1 LSTISDTQSTFHHRG
16 INMAFFGIGKKL
28 KALFSKSLD
37 QSFFDNLEDLLIEGD
52 FGAKNAMMISD
63 EVNERKPKTEEEF
76 LAIVRELLED
86 KIDGIKLEPV
96 KGELTVYLVLG
107 VNGVGKTTSI
117 AKLATHYKNEGY
129 KVVMAAADTFRAAAI
144 DQLEL
149 HAERTGTRIVRQ
161 ENGSDPGAVIYD
173 AISSAQARGDDL
185 ILCDTAGRM
194 HNKENL
200 VRELQKIDKVIR
212 NRVKPENYKKILVID
227 ATTGQNSISQA
238 QIFNEAVGLDA
249 LILTKYDS
257 AAKAGALVQIGI
269 PVAFVGTGEHY
280 EDIHQFDKEEFL
292 TSLAGLTD

>member
-1 LSTISDTQSTFHHRG
+1 MLFK
-16 INMAFFGIGKKL
+16 FGIGAKL
-28 KALFSKSLD
+28 KALFSGFRKTLD

-52 FGAKNAMMISD
+52 FGAKNAMLISD

-86 KIDGIKLEPV
+86 KI
-96 KGELTVYLVLG
+96 KGVELKPDKDELTVYLVLG

-117 AKLATHYKNEGY
+117 AKMATYYKNDGY

-149 HAERTGTRIVRQ
+149 HATRTGVRIVRQ
-161 ENGSDPGAVIYD
+161 ENGSDPGAVIFD
-173 AISSAQARGDDL
+173 AISSAQARGDNL

-212 NRVKPENYKKILVID
+212 NRIKPENYKKILVID

-238 QIFNEAVGLDA
+238 QIFNEAVGIDA

-280 EDIHQFDKEEFL
+280 EDIHVFDKDEFL
-292 TSLAGLTD
+292 TSLAGLGE

>member
-1 LSTISDTQSTFHHRG
+1 MIFK
-16 INMAFFGIGKKL
+16 FGIGAKL
-28 KALFSKSLD
+28 KALFSGFRKTLD

-52 FGAKNAMMISD
+52 FGAKNAMLISD

-76 LAIVRELLED
+76 LGIVRELLED
-86 KIDGIKLEPV
+86 KIQKVELEPD
-96 KGELTVYLVLG
+96 KDELTVYLVLG

-117 AKLATHYKNEGY
+117 AKLATHYKSEGY
-129 KVVMAAADTFRAAAI
+129 RVVLAAADTFRAAAI

-149 HAERTGTRIVRQ
+149 HAQRTGTRIVRQ

-173 AISSAQARGDDL
+173 AVSSAQARGDNL

-200 VRELQKIDKVIR
+200 VKELQKIDKVIR

-238 QIFNEAVGLDA
+238 QIFNDAVGLDA

-257 AAKAGALVQIGI
+257 ASKAGALVQIGI

-280 EDIHQFDKEEFL
+280 EDIHAFDKDEFL
-292 TSLAGLTD
+292 TSLAGLNE

>member
-1 LSTISDTQSTFHHRG
+1 MLFK
-16 INMAFFGIGKKL
+16 FGIGQKI
-28 KALFSKSLD
+28 KALFSFKKTLD
-37 QSFFDNLEDLLIEGD
+37 QEFFDNLEDLLIEGD
-52 FGAKNAMMISD
+52 FGAKNAMLISD
-63 EVNERKPKTEEEF
+63 EVNAKKPKTEEE
-76 LAIVRELLED
+76 LLNLVREMLND
-86 KIDGIKLEPV
+86 KINGI
-96 KGELTVYLVLG
+96 ELKPSKDELNVYLVLG

-117 AKLATHYKNEGY
+117 AKLACYYKNLGH
-129 KVVMAAADTFRAAAI
+129 KVVLAASDTFRAAAI

-149 HAERTGTRIVRQ
+149 HATRTNTRIVRQ

-173 AISSAQARGDDL
+173 AISSAQAKGDNL

-200 VRELQKIDKVIR
+200 VKELQKIDKIIK

-227 ATTGQNSISQA
+227 ATTGQNSINQA

-280 EDIHQFDKEEFL
+280 EDIHVFDKDEFL
-292 TSLAGLTD
+292 SSLAGLGNEG

>member
-1 LSTISDTQSTFHHRG
+1 MLFK
-16 INMAFFGIGKKL
+16 FGIGAKL
-28 KALFSKSLD
+28 KALFSGFKKTLD

-52 FGAKNAMMISD
+52 FGAKNAMLISD

-86 KIDGIKLEPV
+86 KI
-96 KGELTVYLVLG
+96 KGVDLKPDKDELTVYLVLG

-117 AKLATHYKNEGY
+117 AKMATYYKNDGY

-149 HAERTGTRIVRQ
+149 HATRTGVRIVRQ

-173 AISSAQARGDDL
+173 AISSAQARGDNL

-212 NRVKPENYKKILVID
+212 NRIKPENYKKILVID

-238 QIFNEAVGLDA
+238 QIFNEAVGIDA

-280 EDIHQFDKEEFL
+280 DDIHVFDKDEFL
-292 TSLAGLTD
+292 TSLAGLGE

>member
-1 LSTISDTQSTFHHRG
+1 MLFK
-16 INMAFFGIGKKL
+16 FGLGAKL
-28 KALFSKSLD
+28 KALFSGFRKTLD

-52 FGAKNAMMISD
+52 FGAKNAMLISD
-63 EVNERKPKTEEEF
+63 EVNARKPKTEEEF

-86 KIDGIKLEPV
+86 KI
-96 KGELTVYLVLG
+96 KGVELKPDKDELTVYLILG

-117 AKLATHYKNEGY
+117 AKMATYYKKDGY

-149 HAERTGTRIVRQ
+149 HSECTGVRIVRQ

-173 AISSAQARGDDL
+173 AISSAQARGDNL

-200 VRELQKIDKVIR
+200 VRELQKIDKVIK
-212 NRVKPENYKKILVID
+212 NRIKPENYKKILVID

-238 QIFNEAVGLDA
+238 QIFNEAVGIDA

-280 EDIHQFDKEEFL
+280 EDIHVFDKDEFL
-292 TSLAGLTD
+292 TSLAGLGE

>member
-1 LSTISDTQSTFHHRG
+1 
-16 INMAFFGIGKKL
+16 MAFFGIGNKL
-28 KALFSKSLD
+28 KALFSGFKKTLD

-52 FGAKNAMMISD
+52 FGAKNAMLISD

-86 KIDGIKLEPV
+86 KIEAVNLEPI
-96 KGELTVYLVLG
+96 KGELSVYLVLG

-129 KVVMAAADTFRAAAI
+129 SVVMAAADTFRAAAI

-149 HAERTGTRIVRQ
+149 HAQRTGTRSVRQ
-161 ENGSDPGAVIYD
+161 ESGSDPGAGIYD
-173 AISSAQARGDDL
+173 AISRAQARGDDL

-269 PVAFVGTGEHY
+269 PVAYVGTGEHY
-280 EDIHQFDKEEFL
+280 EDIHKFDKEEFL
-292 TSLAGLTD
+292 STLAGLGN

>member
-1 LSTISDTQSTFHHRG
+1 
-16 INMAFFGIGKKL
+16 MAFRFGIGAKL
-28 KALFSKSLD
+28 KALFSGFRKTLD

-52 FGAKNAMMISD
+52 FGARNAMMISD
-63 EVNERKPKTEEEF
+63 EVNARKPKTEEEF
-76 LAIVRELLED
+76 LGIVRELLED
-86 KIDGIKLEPV
+86 KISGV
-96 KGELTVYLVLG
+96 ELVPDKNELNVYLVLG

-117 AKLATHYKNEGY
+117 AKLATYYKDKGY
-129 KVVMAAADTFRAAAI
+129 KVVMAAGDTFRAAAI

-149 HAERTGTRIVRQ
+149 HAQRTDTRIVRQ

-173 AISSAQARGDDL
+173 AISSAQARGDNL

-238 QIFNEAVGLDA
+238 QIFNEAVGIDA

-269 PVAFVGTGEHY
+269 PVAFIGTGEHY
-280 EDIHQFDKEEFL
+280 EDIHVFDKEEFL
-292 TSLAGLTD
+292 TSLAGLGE

>member
-1 LSTISDTQSTFHHRG
+1 MLFK
-16 INMAFFGIGKKL
+16 FGIGAKL
-28 KALFSKSLD
+28 KALFSGFRKTLD

-52 FGAKNAMMISD
+52 FGAKNAMLISD

-86 KIDGIKLEPV
+86 KI
-96 KGELTVYLVLG
+96 KGVELKPDKDELTVYLVLG

-117 AKLATHYKNEGY
+117 AKMATYYKNDGY

-149 HAERTGTRIVRQ
+149 HATRTGVRIVRQ

-173 AISSAQARGDDL
+173 AISSAQARGDNL

-200 VRELQKIDKVIR
+200 VRELQKIDKVIK
-212 NRVKPENYKKILVID
+212 NRIKPENYKKILVID

-238 QIFNEAVGLDA
+238 QIFNEAVGIDA

-280 EDIHQFDKEEFL
+280 EDIHVFDKDEFL
-292 TSLAGLTD
+292 TSLAGLGE

>member
-1 LSTISDTQSTFHHRG
+1 
-16 INMAFFGIGKKL
+16 MAFFGIGNKL
-28 KALFSKSLD
+28 KALFSGFKKTLD

-52 FGAKNAMMISD
+52 FGAKNAMLISE

-86 KIDGIKLEPV
+86 KIEAVNLEPV
-96 KGELTVYLVLG
+96 KGELSVYLVLG

-117 AKLATHYKNEGY
+117 AKLATHYKKEGY
-129 KVVMAAADTFRAAAI
+129 SVVMAAADTFRAAAI

-149 HAERTGTRIVRQ
+149 HAQRTGTRIVRQ

-200 VRELQKIDKVIR
+200 VRELQKIDKIIR

-269 PVAFVGTGEHY
+269 PVAYVGTGEHY
-280 EDIHQFDKEEFL
+280 EDIHKFDKEEFL
-292 TSLAGLTD
+292 SSLAGLDN

>member
-1 LSTISDTQSTFHHRG
+1 
-16 INMAFFGIGKKL
+16 MAFKFGLGAKL
-28 KALFSKSLD
+28 KALFSGFKKTLD

-63 EVNERKPKTEEEF
+63 EVNARKPKTEEEF
-76 LAIVRELLED
+76 LAIVRELLND
-86 KIDGIKLEPV
+86 KISKAELLPNKD
-96 KGELTVYLVLG
+96 ELTVYLVLG

-117 AKLATHYKNEGY
+117 AKLAMYYKEKGY
-129 KVVMAAADTFRAAAI
+129 KVVMAAGDTFRAAAI

-149 HAERTGTRIVRQ
+149 HAQRTGTRIVRQ

-173 AISSAQARGDDL
+173 AISSAQARGDNL

-212 NRVKPENYKKILVID
+212 NRIKPENYKKILVID

-238 QIFNEAVGLDA
+238 QIFNEAVGIDA

-280 EDIHQFDKEEFL
+280 EDIHVFDKDEFL
-292 TSLAGLTD
+292 TALAGLGE

>member
-1 LSTISDTQSTFHHRG
+1 MGFK
-16 INMAFFGIGKKL
+16 FGIGAKL
-28 KALFSKSLD
+28 KALFSGFRKTLD

-52 FGAKNAMMISD
+52 FGARNAMMISD
-63 EVNERKPKTEEEF
+63 EVNARKPKTEEEF
-76 LAIVRELLED
+76 LGIVRELLED
-86 KIDGIKLEPV
+86 KINGI
-96 KGELTVYLVLG
+96 ELLPDKNELNVYLVLG

-117 AKLATHYKNEGY
+117 AKLATYYKDKGY
-129 KVVMAAADTFRAAAI
+129 KVVMAAGDTFRAAAI

-149 HAERTGTRIVRQ
+149 HAQRTDTRIVRQ

-173 AISSAQARGDDL
+173 AISSAQARGDNL

-238 QIFNEAVGLDA
+238 QIFNEAVGIDA

-269 PVAFVGTGEHY
+269 PVAFIGTGEHY
-280 EDIHQFDKEEFL
+280 EDIHVFDKEEFL
-292 TSLAGLTD
+292 TTLAGLGE

>member
-1 LSTISDTQSTFHHRG
+1 MMFKF
-16 INMAFFGIGKKL
+16 NIGAKL
-28 KALFSKSLD
+28 KQLFTFKKTLD
-37 QSFFDNLEDLLIEGD
+37 QQFFDNLEDLLIEGD

-76 LAIVRELLED
+76 LGIVRELLND
-86 KIDGIKLEPV
+86 KIEGIELEP
-96 KGELTVYLVLG
+96 KKDDLTVYLVLG

-117 AKLATHYKNEGY
+117 AKLATHYKSEGH
-129 KVVMAAADTFRAAAI
+129 KVVLAAADTFRAAAI

-149 HAERTGTRIVRQ
+149 HAQKTGTRIVRQ

-173 AISSAQARGDDL
+173 AISSAMAKGDNL
-185 ILCDTAGRM
+185 ILADTAGRM

-200 VRELQKIDKVIR
+200 VKELQKIDKVIR

-238 QIFNEAVGLDA
+238 QIFNDAVGLDA

-280 EDIHQFDKEEFL
+280 EDIHKFDKDEFL
-292 TSLAGLTD
+292 TSLAGLNE

>member
-1 LSTISDTQSTFHHRG
+1 MLFK
-16 INMAFFGIGKKL
+16 FGIGAKL
-28 KALFSKSLD
+28 KALFSGFKKTLD

-52 FGAKNAMMISD
+52 FGAKNAMLISD

-86 KIDGIKLEPV
+86 KI
-96 KGELTVYLVLG
+96 KGVDLKPDKDELTVYLVLG

-117 AKLATHYKNEGY
+117 AKMATYYKNDGY

-149 HAERTGTRIVRQ
+149 HATRTGVRIVRQ

-173 AISSAQARGDDL
+173 AISSAQARGDNL

-212 NRVKPENYKKILVID
+212 NRIKPENYKKILVID

-238 QIFNEAVGLDA
+238 QIFNEAVGIDA

-280 EDIHQFDKEEFL
+280 EDIHVFDKDVFL
-292 TSLAGLTD
+292 TSLAGLGE

>member
-1 LSTISDTQSTFHHRG
+1 MLFK
-16 INMAFFGIGKKL
+16 FGIGAKL
-28 KALFSKSLD
+28 KALFSGFKKTLD

-63 EVNERKPKTEEEF
+63 EVNARKPKTEEEF
-76 LAIVRELLED
+76 LGIVRELLQD
-86 KIDGIKLEPV
+86 KISGVELKPDKD
-96 KGELTVYLVLG
+96 ELTVYLVLG
-107 VNGVGKTTSI
+107 VHGVGKTTSI
-117 AKLATHYKNEGY
+117 AKLASYYKKDGY
-129 KVVMAAADTFRAAAI
+129 KVVLAAGDTFRAAAI

-149 HAERTGTRIVRQ
+149 HAQRTGTRIVRQ

-173 AISSAQARGDDL
+173 AISSAQAKGDNL

-200 VRELQKIDKVIR
+200 VKELQKIDKVIR

-238 QIFNEAVGLDA
+238 QIFNDAVGLDA

-280 EDIHQFDKEEFL
+280 EDIHVFDKDEFL
-292 TSLAGLTD
+292 TSLAGLGDNS

>member
-1 LSTISDTQSTFHHRG
+1 
-16 INMAFFGIGKKL
+16 MAFFGIGNKL
-28 KALFSKSLD
+28 KALFSGFKKTLD

-52 FGAKNAMMISD
+52 FGAKNAMLISD

-86 KIDGIKLEPV
+86 KIEAVNLEPV
-96 KGELTVYLVLG
+96 KGELSVYLVLG

-117 AKLATHYKNEGY
+117 AKLATHYKKEGY
-129 KVVMAAADTFRAAAI
+129 SVVMAAADTFRAAAI

-149 HAERTGTRIVRQ
+149 HAQRTGTRIVRQ

-238 QIFNEAVGLDA
+238 QIFNDAVGLDA

-269 PVAFVGTGEHY
+269 PVAYVGTGEHY
-280 EDIHQFDKEEFL
+280 EDIHKFDKEEFL
-292 TSLAGLTD
+292 SSLAGLDN